1 MRGKDGAQSEAEVW
15 VPYLRRDT
23 WEAGGN
29 PALVF
34 RRCVVGRFIYS
45 FNQCTLL
52 SAYFVEL
59 FSGIGEYGRHN
70 QAVIVTDQSAHTF

>member
-1 MRGKDGAQSEAEVW
+1 MGLRVRQAW
-15 VPYLRRDT
+15 VPYLCRDT
-23 WEAGGN
+23 WEASGN

-45 FNQCTLL
+45 FNQYTLL
-52 SAYFVEL
+52 SAYCVVLL

-70 QAVIVTDQSAHTF
+70 QAVIATKQSTHIF